1 MDPLTQNNISGNQK
15 RRLINAMITAF
26 VLLSAFLA
34 VLTLNAIKDSSNS
47 PATNVI
53 AVNGTGEVFAVPD
66 IATLSFSVSE
76 TAKTVGEA
84 QDIASKKINSIL
96 DAVKKMGIEDR
107 DIKTI
112 GYNSYPKYEYS
123 QTVCVQTY
131 PNYCPPGKQVLTGYE
146 VSQTI
151 SVKVRKTADA
161 GAVLSKVG
169 ELDASNISGLDFVID
184 DLEAVQ
190 AEARDKAV
198 QDAKAKAKV
207 LAKSLG
213 VKLNKIV
220 NFYEGSDQP
229 VYYGM
234 ALEGKAVS
242 MGRDAVSPPPQ
253 VPTGE
258 NKIVSSVTITY
269 EVE

>member
-112 GYNSYPKYEYS
+112 GYNSYPKYVYS
-123 QTVCVQTY
+123 QTVVW
-131 PNYCPPGKQVLTGYE
+131 
-146 VSQTI
+146 I
-151 SVKVRKTADA
+151 SLNTNCLR
-161 GAVLSKVG
+161 
-169 ELDASNISGLDFVID
+169 IFVFR
-184 DLEAVQ
+184 V
-190 AEARDKAV
+190 
-198 QDAKAKAKV
+198 
-207 LAKSLG
+207 
-213 VKLNKIV
+213 
-220 NFYEGSDQP
+220 
-229 VYYGM
+229 
-234 ALEGKAVS
+234 
-242 MGRDAVSPPPQ
+242 
-253 VPTGE
+253 
-258 NKIVSSVTITY
+258 
-269 EVE
+269 